1 MLLSDQIKKLFDETK
16 ESIHFDSQ
24 MPTKIKFESKPE
36 NLKVQSSFRRS
47 KRRIKHCFS

>member
-24 MPTKIKFESKPE
+24 MPYENKI
-36 NLKVQSSFRRS
+36 
-47 KRRIKHCFS
+47 